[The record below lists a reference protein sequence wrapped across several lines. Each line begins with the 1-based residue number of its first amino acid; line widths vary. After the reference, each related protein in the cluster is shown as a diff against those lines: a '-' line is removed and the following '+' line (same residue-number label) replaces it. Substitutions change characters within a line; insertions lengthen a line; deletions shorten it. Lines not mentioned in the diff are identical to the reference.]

1 MFASLPAALL
11 PWQNFFLLVGT
22 AAATLTGLMFVAVN
36 FGSSLITRE
45 TAVMARAFLD
55 PVYQHFVQVLVTACA
70 MTVPVLDP
78 SVAGALC
85 VAAAVF
91 RIAGLWH
98 VYGQYKLA
106 HKRRGELE
114 LSDWMRAIVLPLLCH
129 VGLGVVGVGLVAHDG
144 RAVPGLA
151 IVTLTILVIGIHD
164 SWELFVWMALA
175 VAERRRIGEPS
186 PPPPE
191 KGTRSTSA

>member
-1 MFASLPAALL
+1 MFASLQAALQ

-70 MTVPVLDP
+70 MTVPVLDA

-85 VAAAVF
+85 VAWGVC
-91 RIAGLWH
+91 RIVALRH
-98 VYGQYKLA
+98 VYAQYKLA
-106 HKRRGELE
+106 HKRRGDME
-114 LSDWMRAIVLPLLCH
+114 LSDWLRAIVLPLLCH
-129 VGLGVVGVGLVAHDG
+129 VGLLVVGAGFVAHDG
-144 RAVPGLA
+144 HAVTGLA
-151 IVTLTILVIGIHD
+151 VVTLMLLVIGIHD

-186 PPPPE
+186 PPPE
-191 KGTRSTSA
+191 SAK